1 MLRSHLTRTRL
12 GLVLAVV
19 AGVVLGAVIGQPGGG
34 RAATSA
40 VPRNTKAP
48 VIQGTAAVGQTLTS
62 TRGSWTNSPTSFTFA
77 WSQCDA
83 SGAACLLITGA
94 TRSHYTVATG
104 DLGHTLRVTV
114 TARNASGVTPTPATS
129 APTAIVSPTGCP
141 PGTGPIPVTQVVP
154 PARLE
159 ISGAS
164 VSPAVNRSTKAIS
177 LHFAITAC
185 NGRAVTGATVYATPI
200 PFNQFAAE
208 QGTTDTTGHVTLTEA
223 RRSGFPAAEHQRLLA
238 VFARAAKPGDP
249 ILAGVSTRRVVAFRF
264 GHS

>member
-34 RAATSA
+34 RAATAA

-48 VIQGTAAVGQTLTS
+48 IIQGSAVVGQTLT
-62 TRGSWTNSPTSFTFA
+62 TTKGSWTNSPTSFTYA

-83 SGAACLLITGA
+83 TGAACLFITGA
-94 TRSHYTVATG
+94 THRSYTVAAG

-114 TARNASGVTPTPATS
+114 TARNATGVTPTPATS
-129 APTAIVSPTGCP
+129 ANTAVVAPTGCP
-141 PGTGPIPVTQVVP
+141 PGTGAIPVTQVAP
-154 PARLE
+154 PAQLV
-159 ISGAS
+159 IAGAS
-164 VSPAVNRSTKAIS
+164 VTPAVNRSTTAIS

-208 QGTTDTTGHVTLTEA
+208 QGTTDANGHVTLTE
-223 RRSGFPAAEHQRLLA
+223 RRLSGFPAAQHQRLLA

-249 ILAGVSTRRVVAFRF
+249 VLGGVSARRVVAFKF
-264 GHS
+264 SH

>member
-1 MLRSHLTRTRL
+1 MAR
-12 GLVLAVV
+12 GV
-19 AGVVLGAVIGQPGGG
+19 AGCPKKLGTFVAKGSCGIGGG
-34 RAATSA
+34 VSPVTW
-40 VPRNTKAP
+40 AP
-48 VIQGTAAVGQTLTS
+48 
-62 TRGSWTNSPTSFTFA
+62 
-77 WSQCDA
+77 A
-83 SGAACLLITGA
+83 SGGALSAARATPTKIAACLLITGA

-154 PARLE
+154 PAELE

-164 VSPAVNRSTKAIS
+164 LTPAVNRSTTAIS

-208 QGTTDTTGHVTLTEA
+208 QGTTDANGHVTLTE
-223 RRSGFPAAEHQRLLA
+223 RRLSGFPAAQHQRLLA

-249 ILAGVSTRRVVAFRF
+249 VLGGVSARRVVAFRF
-264 GHS
+264 SH

>member
-34 RAATSA
+34 RAATAA

-48 VIQGTAAVGQTLTS
+48 VIQGSAVVGQTLTS
-62 TRGSWTNSPTSFTFA
+62 TKGSWTNSPTSFTYA

-83 SGAACLLITGA
+83 SGAACLVITGA
-94 TRSHYTVATG
+94 THRSYTVAAG

-129 APTAIVSPTGCP
+129 ANTAVVSPTGCP
-141 PGTGPIPVTQVVP
+141 PGTGPIQVTQVAP
-154 PARLE
+154 PAQLE

-164 VSPAVNRSTKAIS
+164 VTPAVSRSTTAIS

-208 QGTTDTTGHVTLTEA
+208 QGTTDANGHVTLTE
-223 RRSGFPAAEHQRLLA
+223 RRLSGFPAAQHQRLLA

-249 ILAGVSTRRVVAFRF
+249 VLGGVSARRVVAFKF
-264 GHS
+264 SH

>member
-12 GLVLAVV
+12 GLVLAVI
-19 AGVVLGAVIGQPGGG
+19 AGVVLGAVIGQPGSG
-34 RAATSA
+34 RAASTT

-48 VIQGTAAVGQTLTS
+48 VIQGSAVVGQTVTA
-62 TRGSWTNSPTSFTFA
+62 TRGSWTQKPTSFTYA

-83 SGAACLLITGA
+83 NGSSCLFITGA
-94 TRSHYTVATG
+94 NRRTYTVAVG

-129 APTAIVSPTGCP
+129 ANTAVVSPTGCP
-141 PGTGPIPVTQVVP
+141 PGTGAVQVTQVAP

-164 VSPAVNRSTKAIS
+164 VTPAVNRSTKAIS

-200 PFNQFAAE
+200 PFNQFAAQ
-208 QGTTDTTGHVTLTEA
+208 QGTTDANGHVTLTEA
-223 RRSGFPAAEHQRLLA
+223 RRSGFPAAQHQRLLA

-249 ILAGVSTRRVVAFRF
+249 ALGGVSSRRVVAFKF
-264 GHS
+264 SHS